1 MSELK
6 ITGPWDMQKIESY
19 LDTCVVPL
27 KLAII
32 SARGWPVIASLWF
45 FYEHGVIYCASKE
58 KSKVVQL
65 LKKNN
70 KCAFEVSPDAPPY
83 HGVRGQGLAV
93 LRHDPSGKTLEN
105 LHDRFLGNSK
115 TPFKAWLMRGAPE
128 EVIIRITPLNLMS
141 WDYRNRMDK
150 DRKDA

>member
-1 MSELK
+1 MSKIK
-6 ITGPWDMQKIESY
+6 ITGPWDMHKIGTY
-19 LDTCVVPL
+19 LDTSVVPL

-45 FYEHGVIYCASKE
+45 LYEDGMIICASKE
-58 KSKVVQL
+58 KSRVVQI
-65 LKKNN
+65 LKENN

-83 HGVRGQGLAV
+83 HGIRGQGLAV
-93 LRHDPSGKTLEN
+93 LGHDPSGNTLEN

-115 TPFKAWLMRGAPE
+115 TPFKAWLMRGASE
-128 EVIIRITPLNLMS
+128 EVIIRIKPSNLMS

-150 DRKDA
+150 EPKDA

>member
-1 MSELK
+1 MSKIK

-70 KCAFEVSPDAPPY
+70 KCAFEVSPDL
-83 HGVRGQGLAV
+83 G
-93 LRHDPSGKTLEN
+93 HDPSGKTLEN

-115 TPFKAWLMRGAPE
+115 TPFKAWLMRGASE
-128 EVIIRITPLNLMS
+128 EVIIRITPSNLMS

-150 DRKDA
+150 ERNDA